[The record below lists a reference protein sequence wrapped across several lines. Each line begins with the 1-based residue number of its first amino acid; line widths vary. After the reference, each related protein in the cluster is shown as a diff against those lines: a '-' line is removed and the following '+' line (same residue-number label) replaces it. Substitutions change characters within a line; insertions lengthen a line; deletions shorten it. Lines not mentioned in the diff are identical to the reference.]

1 MPPLY
6 LVAVVPAQRVTGA
19 NTLEQACLPALPAT
33 ASALPAAKP
42 TPALTAYQPTQSQ
55 IPAPIRAVCA
65 MADSG
70 VLLP

>member
-6 LVAVVPAQRVTGA
+6 LVAAVPAQRVTGA

-42 TPALTAYQPTQSQ
+42 TPALPAYLPTQSQ
-55 IPAPIRAVCA
+55 TPAPARAVCA
-65 MADSG
+65 VTDSG